1 MRRLASVQS
10 ISVGGFTT
18 LWSDEAA
25 GSGWVGETAAR
36 PLTSTPTVSQL
47 EFASGEIYANAAAT
61 QTLLDDSAINAEQW
75 LIGVITREFARQE
88 DIAFLSGNGVNK
100 PRGLLTYVTGGASAD
115 LHPGGNLTVVEEA
128 LLVDALIDFSYG
140 LASPYRQ
147 GSAWLMSS
155 LTAAVLSKL
164 KDADGNLVWRE
175 SVIVGQ
181 PATLLGRPVE
191 LDETMPPPT
200 AGNIAVAFG
209 DFNAGY
215 QIVDRMGVRILR
227 DPFSYKPFVNFYT
240 TKRTGGGL
248 KDPGAI
254 RLLQIPAA

>member
-1 MRRLASVQS
+1 MQS
-10 ISVGGFTT
+10 ISVGGYTS

-25 GSGWVGETAAR
+25 GSGWVGEVAAR
-36 PLTSTPTVSQL
+36 PNTTTPTVSQL

-88 DIAFLSGNGVNK
+88 DIAFIAGNGVNK
-100 PRGLLTYVTGGASAD
+100 PRGLLTYVEGGASAD
-115 LHPGGNLTVVEEA
+115 LHPGGNLTVMDEA
-128 LLVDALIDFSYG
+128 LSVDALVDFAYG

-147 GSAWLMSS
+147 NSTWLMSS
-155 LTAAVLSKL
+155 LTAAALSKM
-164 KDADGNLVWRE
+164 KDADGNLIWRE
-175 SVIVGQ
+175 SLIVGQ

-209 DFNAGY
+209 DFEQGY
-215 QIVDRMGVRILR
+215 QIVDRLGIRVLR
-227 DPFSYKPFVNFYT
+227 DPYTNKPFVNHYC
-240 TKRTGGGL
+240 TKRVGAGL
-248 KDPGAI
+248 LDPNAV
-254 RLLQIPAA
+254 RLLRIPA